1 MKQTNWY
8 WDLRISPEA
17 IREIL
22 TNDQSPRFAS
32 VAARLLARSDDPQ
45 EVFSWI
51 SPTAFCRRFYA
62 IQRQIAEDKWAW
74 TKERAALWQATYQRY
89 LRQFRKEGVR
99 IRERVPRNLD
109 AFSQE
114 LLEKVRSCREQAH
127 LSQQELAERLG
138 YSQQFISGIESG
150 REKIT
155 LDFLRKFAK
164 ATGSRFDV
172 ILWSADEGSVERK
185 VMEEDYA
192 GLKQWVEEERLRSLN
207 QLGDSPSGRGLMEV
221 LAYCPDHVVNARRN
235 QWHEVAEIEGGEK
248 LIRFRQDQLR
258 KAMEETQVHA
268 FGWPIGVVLDR
279 PEYEPKPVHDGIR
292 ADILLPDKSQYD
304 GWVLRNDSV
313 FYLLQTL
320 FEDTRSHR
328 KIFFDTRIVRTAETI
343 LRLARLYKALVV
355 APNTKVLIQIR
366 YMGLRGRTLSVA
378 DRRRVLHGERICIED
393 EIMTSIQEQLGNME
407 SKLVELT
414 HRAVSELTMLFDYF
428 QPSKE
433 QVVQPLLQGFFKGE
447 WK

>member
-17 IREIL
+17 IREVL
-22 TNDQSPRFAS
+22 ENDQNPKFVS
-32 VAARLLARSDDPQ
+32 VAARLLARTNDPQ

-51 SPTAFCRRFYA
+51 SPKAFCRRFYA
-62 IQRQIAEDKWAW
+62 IQREISKDEW
-74 TKERAALWQATYQRY
+74 TKEKAAFWRATYQRY

-99 IRERVPRNLD
+99 IRERAPREID
-109 AFSQE
+109 AFSRRI
-114 LLEKVRSCREQAH
+114 LEKMRTCRQRAH
-127 LSQQELAERLG
+127 LSQRELAAQMG
-138 YSQQFISGIESG
+138 YSQQFISGVENG

-155 LDFLRKFAK
+155 IDFLRKFAE

-172 ILWSADEGSVERK
+172 TLHSVAEMSVEKK
-185 VMEEDYA
+185 VVEEDYVD
-192 GLKQWVEEERLRSLN
+192 LKQWLGEQRRRSLD
-207 QLGDSPSGRGLMEV
+207 QLGDNPLDRGLMEV
-221 LAYCPDHVVNARRN
+221 LAYCPGHVVNARRD
-235 QWHEVAEIEGGEK
+235 QWHEAAEIAGGEK
-248 LIRFRQDQLR
+248 LVQFRQDQLR

-279 PEYEPKPVHDGIR
+279 PEYEPKPVRGGIR

-304 GWVLRNDSV
+304 GWSLRNDLV
-313 FYLLQTL
+313 FYMLKTL
-320 FEDTRSHR
+320 FEDTRAQG
-328 KIFFDTRIVRTAETI
+328 KIFLDSRIVRTAETI
-343 LRLARLYKALVV
+343 LRLARLYKALQVS
-355 APNTKVLIQIR
+355 PNTKVLIQIR
-366 YMGLRGRTLSVA
+366 YTGLRGRALSVA
-378 DRRRVLHGERICIED
+378 DRRRILHGERICIED
-393 EIMTSIQEQLGNME
+393 EMTTSIQERLGNLE

-433 QVVQPLLQGFFKGE
+433 QVVQPLLQEFFKGE

>member
-8 WDLRISPEA
+8 WDLRIPLEV
-17 IREIL
+17 IQEIL
-22 TNDQSPRFAS
+22 ANDQDPRFAS
-32 VAARLLARSDDPQ
+32 IAGRLLARSNDPQ
-45 EVFSWI
+45 EVFSLI
-51 SPTAFCRRFYA
+51 SPKAFCRRFYA
-62 IQRQIAEDKWAW
+62 IQREIAKNEW
-74 TKERAALWQATYQRY
+74 TKEKATVWRPTYQRY

-99 IRERVPRNLD
+99 IRERTPREID
-109 AFSQE
+109 AFSRRI
-114 LLEKVRSCREQAH
+114 LEKVRTCRQRAH
-127 LSQQELAERLG
+127 LSQRELAARMG

-155 LDFLRKFAK
+155 LDFLRKFSE

-172 ILWSADEGSVERK
+172 ALHSAAEMSVERK
-185 VMEEDYA
+185 VVEQDYA
-192 GLKQWVEEERLRSLN
+192 DLKQWVEEERQRSLD
-207 QLGDSPSGRGLMEV
+207 QLDGGSSGKGLIEV
-221 LAYCPDHVVNARRN
+221 LAYCPDRVVNARSD
-235 QWHEVAEIEGGEK
+235 QWHETAGIVGGEK
-248 LIRFRQDQLR
+248 LVRFRQGQLR

-279 PEYEPKPVHDGIR
+279 PEYEPKPVRDGIR

-304 GWVLRNDSV
+304 GWSLRNDLV
-313 FYLLQTL
+313 FYLLKTL
-320 FEDTRSHR
+320 FEDTRAQG
-328 KIFFDTRIVRTAETI
+328 KIFLDTRVVRTAEII
-343 LRLARLYKALVV
+343 LRLARLYKALEV
-355 APNTKVLIQIR
+355 PSDTKVVIQIR
-366 YMGLRGRTLSVA
+366 YTGLRGRVLSVA

-433 QVVQPLLQGFFKGE
+433 QVVQPLLQEFFKGE